1 MNVPGTGVAGAGAGS
16 TGAGVRGTGAGATEA
31 GAGPTG
37 ADVAGA
43 GVEPTGAGVTGA
55 GAGPRRAG
63 RLRRLRAGGRDRGSA
78 AVEYL
83 GFLPLLLL
91 VALAGV
97 QLGLAAYAAQQAG
110 TAARAAAR
118 TGAQSERSAG
128 AAQAGKAAVSD
139 WVGKRADIGVAGCPG
154 STVTATVTVSIPSV
168 FPGIG
173 DFGPVHKS
181 ATMPCDDSD

>member
-1 MNVPGTGVAGAGAGS
+1 MRRPARRSPWTRWSPGAGS
-16 TGAGVRGTGAGATEA
+16 RG
-31 GAGPTG
+31 
-37 ADVAGA
+37 
-43 GVEPTGAGVTGA
+43 
-55 GAGPRRAG
+55 RA
-63 RLRRLRAGGRDRGSA
+63 RDRGSA

-118 TGAQSERSAG
+118 TGAQTERAGG

-139 WVGKRADIGVAGCPG
+139 WVGRRADIGVAGCPG
-154 STVTATVTVSIPSV
+154 ATVTATVTVSIPSV
-168 FPGIG
+168 FPGI
-173 DFGPVHKS
+173 DHFGPVRKS
-181 ATMPCDDSD
+181 ATMPCDESNQPRRHVT